1 MSLFRPA
8 FSRALTAS
16 LRPASSSLISKT
28 SVRAFSASVASRE
41 FARVAKPAPTWKAQA
56 VINKEFKDISLA
68 DYKGKW
74 CLPFDLLYAWINP
87 LTHRSLILNIIV
99 GLSFSSILLISHLC
113 KGIPPAPL
121 QTKFHGLTV
130 RYSCPTEIIAF
141 SERSEEFRQL
151 NAEVIGASVDSV
163 HSHLAWINTP
173 RREGGLGDMKIPL
186 ISDITKSISR
196 DYGVL
201 LEESGFALRG
211 TFIIDPNGVVRQL
224 SINDAPIGRSVE
236 ETLRLLEGLQF
247 ADEHGQVC
255 PAGWKKGGK
264 TMNPDP
270 VKSKEYF
277 RNEFATGN

>member
-28 SVRAFSASVASRE
+28 CVRAFSASVAPRE

-74 CLPFDLLYAWINP
+74 VVLFFYP
-87 LTHRSLILNIIV
+87 LDFTFV
-99 GLSFSSILLISHLC
+99 
-113 KGIPPAPL
+113 
-121 QTKFHGLTV
+121 
-130 RYSCPTEIIAF
+130 CPTEIIAF
-141 SERSEEFRQL
+141 SERAEEFRQL

-173 RREGGLGDMKIPL
+173 RRDGGLGDMKIPL

-277 RNEFATGN
+277 RDEHATGN